1 MTERTLKQIETKI
14 RSRPKYHLSDE
25 GTLMP
30 QILFYWTLQLFTDK
44 SIVLIYKLH
53 VALFFVKL
61 FDTLSSVILYALIM
75 KFTIMSVRVIFWFL
89 IHGI

>member
-1 MTERTLKQIETKI
+1 MTERTLEQIETKI

-75 KFTIMSVRVIFWFL
+75 KFTIMSVRAIFWFL